1 MVSPVGVTPRCAVH
15 PEVDA
20 GATCQRCG
28 GFVCEACTTWV
39 MGVLYCA
46 ACSLRPEVNYLE
58 TFRLKLWGRRDTN
71 AWLVGC
77 GTLVLLAGVLTA
89 FVEGE
94 WRLALVMLGAAGVGG
109 AFYLG
114 QRWARTALVFTP
126 VVAGLASMALF
137 GPVMLV
143 GGFLLF
149 VTALQIFLDPRNR
162 LFFQVEVSEKELRR
176 LWDLRV
182 NNPLARHALS
192 LGFASFICP
201 VFGPPAVVMG
211 AMALRKV
218 DSRARPPIGRGWQ
231 AVAGMLLGVGGTALW
246 VLVLGP
252 LMKGMLERLPA

>member
-1 MVSPVGVTPRCAVH
+1 MVSSVGVTPRCAVH

-58 TFRLKLWGRRDTN
+58 TFRLKFWGRRDPNT
-71 AWLVGC
+71 WMVGG

-89 FVEGE
+89 FVQGA
-94 WRLALVMLGAAGVGG
+94 WRLALVLLGAAVVGG

-126 VVAGLASMALF
+126 VVTGLMGAALF

-149 VTALQIFLDPRNR
+149 VTALQILLDPRNR
-162 LFFQVEVSEKELRR
+162 LFFRMEVSEKELRR
-176 LWDLRV
+176 MWDLRV
-182 NNPLARHALS
+182 NNPLARFALS
-192 LGFASFICP
+192 MGISSFFLPFLGP
-201 VFGPPAVVMG
+201 LAVVLG
-211 AMALRKV
+211 VIALRKV
-218 DSRARPPIGRGWQ
+218 DSRARPPIGRGGH
-231 AVAGMLLGVGGTALW
+231 ALASILLGVGSVALW
-246 VLVLGP
+246 LLVLWP
-252 LMKGMLERLPA
+252 LMKSLLERLHA

>member
-58 TFRLKLWGRRDTN
+58 TFRLKFWGRRDSNTY
-71 AWLVGC
+71 LVGC

-89 FVEGE
+89 FVQGE
-94 WRLALVMLGAAGVGG
+94 WRLALVLLGAAGVGG

-126 VVAGLASMALF
+126 VVAGLMGAALF
-137 GPVMLV
+137 GPVVLV
-143 GGFLLF
+143 GGFLVF
-149 VTALQIFLDPRNR
+149 VTALQIFLDSRNR

-176 LWDLRV
+176 MWDLRV

-192 LGFASFICP
+192 MGFASFFVP
-201 VFGPPAVVMG
+201 LFGPPAVVLG
-211 AMALRKV
+211 AIALRKV
-218 DSRARPPIGRGWQ
+218 DSTARPPIGRGWQ
-231 AVAGMLLGVGGTALW
+231 AVAGMLLGVGGSALW
-246 VLVLGP
+246 LLVLGP
-252 LMKGMLERLPA
+252 MVKSLLERLHA